1 MNTAAKLLANDPTI
15 KFHALQIIFIRMLCT
30 TIICSIYSWYH
41 AVPDFPFGQKG
52 IKGLLVLRGTAGF
65 VGLFG
70 LYCRCCFFSTLLVYL
85 AGATG
90 RKEHTIPETNMRKF

>member
-41 AVPDFPFGQKG
+41 AVPDFPFGPRG

-70 LYCRCCFFSTLLVYL
+70 LYCKHCFFSALLVRL
-85 AGATG
+85 AVAVM
-90 RKEHTIPETNMRKF
+90 KKKNMTS